1 MIIIAIL
8 MSLIF
13 LTGSIGVNGTS
24 GELVIEVAEG
34 NVEIENA
41 ISDQVDI
48 QVDEGDVYLRKQ

>member
-1 MIIIAIL
+1 M
-8 MSLIF
+8 
-13 LTGSIGVNGTS
+13 NGTS
-24 GELVIEVAEG
+24 DELVIEVAEG